1 MNDLTLVAV
10 NAKYPHTN
18 LAVRYLREA
27 VLDFRVEIFEGSV
40 NDSIHGMIDRLL
52 EMKANI
58 YGFSCYIWNI
68 EIVVKLAEILKK
80 ARPEAIILFGGPE
93 VSYDAE
99 SLVNNYSY
107 VDAVIT
113 GEGEAALKDF
123 MLTLSSGYKF
133 ASDKIILAESFD
145 HYEKNI
151 LQGKMEL
158 EKRLEQDFNQIS
170 FPYSVDELK
179 SLNNRII
186 YYETMRGCPYNCSYC
201 LSSVEKKLRVR
212 NLESV
217 LFEIDLFFEAN
228 VKQVKLVDRTFNC
241 LPDRAMII
249 FDYIIEKGK
258 RNLADKKPYPNFHFE
273 LTGDQIPDQMI
284 NSLKTAP
291 TGLIQFEIGVQ
302 STSEKTLKAI
312 GRAID
317 FSEISG
323 NVKKLLE
330 AKNIHIH
337 LDLIA
342 GLPYESFERFKKS
355 FNDVYMLQAD
365 MLQLGFLKGLKG
377 TRIRAEADFHGYAF
391 ADFSPYEIIRN
402 NYIEAP
408 ALYIL
413 RNMESLLDR
422 YHNSGYFKTALNYL
436 LIEQKILNPFEFFFR
451 FSTWWKKK
459 GFFQIGVSK
468 ENLYALLYEFINC
481 EKIIKSQIFD
491 DALAFD
497 FIIHNQHKIPNFSSV
512 QQVEK
517 QIVFELI
524 ENENYQFYFSEFEGL
539 ATKKIFNRIKVV
551 EFGSSFCDYLFEKNQ
566 DHDASNDDKA
576 WLLFTPKSYYYLKK

>member
-217 LFEIDLFFEAN
+217 LFEIDLF
-228 VKQVKLVDRTFNC
+228 L
-241 LPDRAMII
+241 
-249 FDYIIEKGK
+249 K
-258 RNLADKKPYPNFHFE
+258 R
-273 LTGDQIPDQMI
+273 M
-284 NSLKTAP
+284 
-291 TGLIQFEIGVQ
+291 
-302 STSEKTLKAI
+302 
-312 GRAID
+312 
-317 FSEISG
+317 
-323 NVKKLLE
+323 
-330 AKNIHIH
+330 
-337 LDLIA
+337 
-342 GLPYESFERFKKS
+342 
-355 FNDVYMLQAD
+355 
-365 MLQLGFLKGLKG
+365 
-377 TRIRAEADFHGYAF
+377 
-391 ADFSPYEIIRN
+391 
-402 NYIEAP
+402 
-408 ALYIL
+408 
-413 RNMESLLDR
+413 
-422 YHNSGYFKTALNYL
+422 
-436 LIEQKILNPFEFFFR
+436 
-451 FSTWWKKK
+451 
-459 GFFQIGVSK
+459 
-468 ENLYALLYEFINC
+468 
-481 EKIIKSQIFD
+481 
-491 DALAFD
+491 
-497 FIIHNQHKIPNFSSV
+497 
-512 QQVEK
+512 
-517 QIVFELI
+517 
-524 ENENYQFYFSEFEGL
+524 
-539 ATKKIFNRIKVV
+539 
-551 EFGSSFCDYLFEKNQ
+551 
-566 DHDASNDDKA
+566 SNK
-576 WLLFTPKSYYYLKK
+576 